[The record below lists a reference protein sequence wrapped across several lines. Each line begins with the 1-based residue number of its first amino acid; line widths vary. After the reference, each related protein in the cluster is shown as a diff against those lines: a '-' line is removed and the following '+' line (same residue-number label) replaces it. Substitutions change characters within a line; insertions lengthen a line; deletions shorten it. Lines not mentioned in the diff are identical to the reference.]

1 MNPVVL
7 GLLAAVGLGTADFL
21 ARFSAR
27 RLGAVPVYAFVLLVG
42 AVGSTLWFFGSEH
55 EIVWS
60 PLGFVLAILHGL
72 SVTAMC
78 VLLYKGLALGPVA
91 IVAPIVAAH
100 PALVLAV
107 NVVMGSRPSATQWG
121 AMIAIIAGG
130 ILIARTADSHPH
142 FASANRE
149 EMRKTLLIASAACL
163 TYVALLLTGQAAA
176 RSIGELQTLWIG
188 RCSGLVFVVLLL
200 FIQRQTMKIPATW
213 LPLLLA
219 QGLLDSA
226 GYAALLAGLS
236 TAAPHIAMVMAST
249 FSVFTVG
256 LAVLILKEP
265 VSRQHALAIILISIG
280 SAVLAAST

>member
-7 GLLAAVGLGTADFL
+7 GLLSAAGLGTADFL
-21 ARFSAR
+21 ARYSAR
-27 RLGAVPVYAFVLLVG
+27 RLGAVPVYAFVLLIG
-42 AVGSTLWFFGSEH
+42 AVVSTLWFFGSQQN
-55 EIVWS
+55 IVWS
-60 PLGFVLAILHGL
+60 PLGCVLAIMHGL
-72 SVTAMC
+72 SVTVMC
-78 VLLYKGLALGPVA
+78 VLLYEGLARGPVI

-100 PALVLAV
+100 PAFVLAV
-107 NVVMGSRPSATQWG
+107 NVGMGTRPSVTQWG

-142 FASANRE
+142 FASANRG

-163 TYVALLLTGQAAA
+163 AYVALLLTGQAAA
-176 RSIGELQTLWIG
+176 PLIGELQTLWIG
-188 RCSGLVFVVLLL
+188 RCSGLVFIVLLL
-200 FIQRQTMKIPATW
+200 FIQRQNMKIPATW
-213 LPLLLA
+213 LPFLLA

-256 LAVLILKEP
+256 LAILVLKEP
-265 VSRQHALAIILISIG
+265 VSRQHALAMILILIG
-280 SAVLAAST
+280 SAVLAGST

>member
-7 GLLAAVGLGTADFL
+7 GLLSAAGLGTADFL
-21 ARFSAR
+21 ARYSAR
-27 RLGAVPVYAFVLLVG
+27 RLGAVPVYAFVLLIG
-42 AVGSTLWFFGSEH
+42 AVVSTLWFFGSQQN
-55 EIVWS
+55 IVWS
-60 PLGFVLAILHGL
+60 PLGCVLAIMHGL
-72 SVTAMC
+72 SVTVMC
-78 VLLYKGLALGPVA
+78 VLLYEGLARGPVI

-107 NVVMGSRPSATQWG
+107 NVGMGTRPSVTQWG

-142 FASANRE
+142 FASVNRE

-163 TYVALLLTGQAAA
+163 AYVALLLTGQAAA

>member
-1 MNPVVL
+1 MNPIVL
-7 GLLAAVGLGTADFL
+7 GLLSAAGLGTADFL

-42 AVGSTLWFFGSEH
+42 AVRSTIWFFGSGH

-78 VLLYKGLALGPVA
+78 VLLYKGLARGPVA

-107 NVVMGSRPSATQWG
+107 NVVMGTRPSAKQWG

-149 EMRKTLLIASAACL
+149 GMRKTLLIASAACL
-163 TYVALLLTGQAAA
+163 AYVALLLTGQAAA